1 MIDKDELHR
10 ELVAVEKRY
19 GSVMKAPN
27 SAMAPIWK
35 LTNRT
40 GKPVHVSQRA
50 YDMIEEYVSSLA
62 TAHPQRAYT
71 VARVLRHDPTWL
83 RYRVQAYQE
92 ERLVPVARQY
102 KKIEGE
108 QK

>member
-1 MIDKDELHR
+1 MIDREMLHS

-27 SAMAPIWK
+27 SAMEPIWK

-40 GKPVHVSQRA
+40 GKPVRVSQRA
-50 YDMIEEYVSSLA
+50 YDVIEEYVASQV
-62 TAHPQRAYT
+62 TEYPQRMYT

-92 ERLVPVARQY
+92 ERLVPIARQY
-102 KKIEGE
+102 KKGNS
-108 QK
+108 